1 MSQREVYAR
10 LQQGATIADTL
21 SALDGS
27 VAAGKP
33 LSVSAHDYALPYL
46 DHVVA
51 GFVDGPPSSEVA
63 AVISGAAPG
72 GGWRRFTLSRSGPWQ
87 YLLEVFPTAFNN
99 ADAPLAPGIPPD
111 QRTDPGRA

>member
-1 MSQREVYAR
+1 MSQREVFAH

-21 SALDGS
+21 SNLDGK
-27 VAAGKP
+27 VASGRP
-33 LSVSAHDYALPYL
+33 LAVSAHDFALPYL

-72 GGWRRFTLSRSGPWQ
+72 GGWRRFTLSRSGPWR
-87 YLLEVFPTAFNN
+87 YVLEVFPTAFNN
-99 ADAPLAPGIPPD
+99 ADAPLAPGIPPATSR
-111 QRTDPGRA
+111 QA